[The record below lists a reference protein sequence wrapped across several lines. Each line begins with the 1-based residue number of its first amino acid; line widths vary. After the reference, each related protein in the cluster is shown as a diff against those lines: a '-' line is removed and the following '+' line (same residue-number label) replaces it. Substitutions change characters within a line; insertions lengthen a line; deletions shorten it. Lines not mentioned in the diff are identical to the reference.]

1 MFRGAY
7 MRRFHIYILSIFLA
21 LVCALSLSGSRAQ
34 VARATAPTA
43 HDIPVVFVPGIGG
56 TRLADANNAE
66 YWTAAGYSGH
76 NDLTLYPN
84 TAHPTLYPTNAITE
98 ATFLGVHLPSEDW
111 ETYGPVLDYLQTQ
124 DFVMYQTHQNPY
136 YQTSAGCDLSQK
148 ANNPNLFVFAY
159 DWRISNA
166 DNAVKLADYIACV
179 RKFYPNTN
187 VNLVAHSMGGLVARR
202 YILDNPGTHHVN
214 AYLSVSTPFLGSG
227 KVVWVEETGQY
238 VFFVWASTL
247 LDVVGSFNGASE
259 LLNSQAWYDLGG
271 IAPLVEDG
279 QDLNGDGK
287 DNESFTYSMLVSYM
301 DKAKGQ
307 QGFLPGTQNKTFH
320 GFSSGENTEDDWRS
334 DTTGVKYF
342 HIVGSGTQPD
352 TITQVVA
359 ASFWKCLKHFSTCN
373 LSTWMYPNFGLGDTT
388 VPLLSLTRQG
398 SNLNYNAPGAVV
410 YTCRAWGANKQN
422 VDHTGLLS
430 NPVVQGLL
438 IQYLAQANGAP
449 PQPPPDS
456 TTCGNGGTALA
467 AQNNRAGYHR
477 LTLSGVSQ
485 VRVSDGT
492 SDTFTDGAA
501 VYQVNADSYVLLLA
515 RGKTYDVTFKTTDAP
530 LQAEWLYHI
539 KKKPAQAARYLDIE
553 IKPNAQAHFILQDG
567 TLSSLEYDSDN
578 NLLYD
583 TRISPSTQLK
593 GKPAHDL
600 TPPTVSLV
608 ASPTRSGTRIILTGR
623 DDASAIRSIVYS
635 TDGQH
640 FQAYAGPF
648 LVDRNIKRVFA
659 FADDAAGNRSQM
671 FEFPTD

>member
-1 MFRGAY
+1 
-7 MRRFHIYILSIFLA
+7 MRQLPVNVLLGILA
-21 LVCALSLSGSRAQ
+21 LACAILLVGSSAQ
-34 VARATAPTA
+34 LARATAPTA
-43 HDIPVVFVPGIGG
+43 HDLPVVFVPGIGG
-56 TRLADANNAE
+56 TRLADAANAE
-66 YWTAAGYSGH
+66 YWTAAGYGGH

-84 TAHPTLYPTNAITE
+84 TPHPTLYPTNAITE
-98 ATFLGVHLPSEDW
+98 ATFLGVHVPSEDW
-111 ETYGPVLDYLQTQ
+111 ETYGPLFDYLQTQ
-124 DFVMYQTHQNPY
+124 DFVMYQTHQNAN
-136 YQTSAGCDLSQK
+136 YQTSAGCDLTQK
-148 ANNPNLFVFAY
+148 PNNPNLFVFAY

-166 DNAVKLADYIACV
+166 ENAVKLADYIACV
-179 RKFYPNTN
+179 QKFYPNTN

-202 YILDNPGTHHVN
+202 YILNNPGTHHVN

-259 LLNSQAWYDLGG
+259 LLNSQAWYALGG
-271 IAPLVEDG
+271 IAPLVENG

-287 DNESFTYSMLVSYM
+287 DNESFTYPMLVAYM

-320 GFSSGENTEDDWRS
+320 SFSSGGNTQDDWRGDS
-334 DTTGVKYF
+334 TGVKYF

-359 ASFWKCLKHFSTCN
+359 ASFWKCLKHFTTCD

-398 SNLNYNAPGAVV
+398 NLNYNAPNATV
-410 YTCRAWGANKQN
+410 YTCQAWGANSQN

-456 TTCGNGGTALA
+456 TTCGNGGSTLA
-467 AQNNRAGYHR
+467 AQNNPAGYHR
-477 LTLSGVSQ
+477 LTLSGVRD

-492 SDTFTDGAA
+492 SDAFTDGAA
-501 VYQVNADSYVLLLA
+501 MYQVNADSNVLLLA
-515 RGKTYDVTFKTTDAP
+515 RGKTYDVTFKTTRAP
-530 LQAEWLYHI
+530 LQVEWLYHI
-539 KKKPAQAARYLDIE
+539 KKKPARAARYLDIE
-553 IKPNAQAHFILQDG
+553 ITPDSQAHFIVQDG
-567 TLSSLEYDSDN
+567 ALSALEYDSDN

-583 TRISPSTQLK
+583 TQVSPTTKLQ

-600 TPPTVSLV
+600 TPPVVSFTVAL
-608 ASPTRSGTRIILTGR
+608 TRSGKRITLTGH
-623 DDASAIRSIVYS
+623 DDASTVRRIVYS

-640 FQAYAGPF
+640 FQAYTGAF
-648 LVDRNIKRVFA
+648 VISKNVARVYA
-659 FADDAAGNRSQM
+659 FADDAAGNRSRM
-671 FEFPTD
+671 FEFAPN